1 MIDRSPH
8 LTLYVIILGLLC
20 FSMGYSFHLTQ
31 KINQLESIIHCNTFI
46 DPFDYERIKQEILRL
61 ENTKYE

>member
-1 MIDRSPH
+1 MTNRSPH
-8 LTLYVIILGLLC
+8 LTLYITILGLLC
-20 FSMGYSFHLTQ
+20 FSMGYNLHLTQ
-31 KINQLESIIHCNTFI
+31 RINQLESIIHCNTFI